1 MERLFA
7 SVIPGSG
14 SSSISNVI
22 SWMTCRN
29 LQLESYEKNAVFRA
43 LWGRNSG
50 FEALNIRDNGWKNE
64 NEPEVVG
71 ASEHVVES
79 PEEAMILLECG
90 SLRRVTA
97 STAMNRNSSPNY
109 AILSVVI
116 EQTLA
121 ITNTIFW
128 QAK

>member
-1 MERLFA
+1 M
-7 SVIPGSG
+7 
-14 SSSISNVI
+14 
-22 SWMTCRN
+22 
-29 LQLESYEKNAVFRA
+29 
-43 LWGRNSG
+43 
-50 FEALNIRDNGWKNE
+50 NIRDNGWKNE
-64 NEPEVVG
+64 NEPVVVG
-71 ASEHVVES
+71 ASEDVVES
-79 PEEAMILLECG
+79 PEEAMILLERG
-90 SLRRVTA
+90 SLRRMTA

>member
-1 MERLFA
+1 M
-7 SVIPGSG
+7 
-14 SSSISNVI
+14 
-22 SWMTCRN
+22 
-29 LQLESYEKNAVFRA
+29 ESYEKRIAVFRA

-64 NEPEVVG
+64 NEPVVVG
-71 ASEHVVES
+71 ASEDVVES
-79 PEEAMILLECG
+79 PEEAMILLERG

>member
-71 ASEHVVES
+71 ASEDVVES
-79 PEEAMILLECG
+79 PEEAMILLERG